1 MENTA
6 RRFARR
12 LAGALAALA
21 CATFLPAHAEVPEVR
36 IAKGFG
42 IGYLPLIVME
52 YEKLYEKH
60 ARAAGLT
67 STAKWM
73 VLDGGTNQA
82 QLLIAGNL
90 EISSGGLGPLVTIW
104 ARTKGS
110 LEVKGMASINSMPLF
125 LNTTNPAVKT
135 IRDFTDKDRIALP
148 VVRTSIQAVVLQM
161 EAEKVFGEGKHDT
174 MNRLTVAMAHPDG
187 AAALMSGATEITAHL
202 TAPPFMYQE
211 LQNPKVK
218 RVFSSYDVA
227 GGPHS
232 FNLLWTTKKF
242 RDENPK
248 TYAAFLAAL
257 KEAMQKINADK
268 KQYAKVFVDF
278 NKSKLAPAFIEEMMN
293 NPDIRFTIAPES
305 TMRFADF
312 LHKVGSIKEKPATWK
327 DMFFPEVHDQQGS

>member
-1 MENTA
+1 MATTA
-6 RRFARR
+6 RFTRR
-12 LAGALAALA
+12 IAGALAALA
-21 CATFLPAHAEVPEVR
+21 CAALMPAHSEVSEVR

-52 YEKLYEKH
+52 SEQLYEKH

-67 STAKWM
+67 STTKWL
-73 VLDGGTNQA
+73 VLDGGTTQA
-82 QLLIAGNL
+82 QLLIGGNL
-90 EISSGGLGPLVTIW
+90 EVSSGGLGPLVTIW
-104 ARTKGS
+104 ARTKGN

-125 LNTTNPAVKT
+125 LNTTNPGVKT

-148 VVRTSIQAVVLQM
+148 VVRSSIQAVVLQM
-161 EAEKVFGEGKHDT
+161 QAEKVFGEGKHDVLD
-174 MNRLTVAMAHPDG
+174 RLTVSMAHPDG
-187 AAALMSGATEITAHL
+187 AAALLSGGTEITAHL

-257 KEAMQKINADK
+257 KEAMDKINGDK
-268 KQYAKVFVDF
+268 KKYAKLFVDF
-278 NKSKLAPAFIEEMMN
+278 DKSKLAPAFIEEMMV
-293 NPDIRFTIAPES
+293 NPDVRFTIAPEG
-305 TMRFADF
+305 TMRFATF
-312 LHKVGSIKEKPATWK
+312 LHKVGSIKVLPASWK
-327 DMFFPEVHDQQGS
+327 DLFFPEVHDVSGS